1 MVADTLQDMV
11 FNSVKNVLLEFYA
24 PWCGHCKQLAPILDE
39 VAVSFESDADVM
51 IAKIDAT
58 ANDIPQG
65 TFDVQ
70 GYPTLYFKTASG
82 KISQYEGDRT
92 KEDIIDFIHKN
103 RDKAA
108 DQGSRKEEL

>member
-1 MVADTLQDMV
+1 MQ
-11 FNSVKNVLLEFYA
+11 
-24 PWCGHCKQLAPILDE
+24 
-39 VAVSFESDADVM
+39 
-51 IAKIDAT
+51 DAT

-92 KEDIIDFIHKN
+92 KEDIIDFIHNN